1 MKKKIFFLF
10 LSFWQTTL
18 IYSQTTDF
26 KVKKFI
32 IGYGFNIS
40 PASLNSTKNNMK
52 MIGTRGSAQFGK
64 IVFNNLHEVF
74 FEYLNSEKWV
84 IGANIKYYKTAY
96 DNQIM
101 VNNLGK
107 NIYHLHNEG
116 YPNGSYLI
124 TGISYSIYAKYYRK
138 NFDTKKRKYIMFGPV
153 INQVFTSY
161 DKNSMN
167 IKAIVSSTLTN
178 TQTDTLITD
187 FGAEKQNFR
196 NFNFMVGFGRTWIIA
211 EKIVLDFG
219 FTSQI
224 FSLISLPLDLEDTSA
239 ISDIDINQDKLTT
252 SSYIEKTYK
261 KRIRGINRF
270 NTFIKI
276 GYFF

>member
-1 MKKKIFFLF
+1 MKNKIFFLI

-74 FEYLNSEKWV
+74 FDYLNSEKWV
-84 IGANIKYYKTAY
+84 IGINIKYYKTAY

-107 NIYHLHNEG
+107 NIYHSYNEG
-116 YPNGSYLI
+116 YPSGSYLI

-138 NFDTKKRKYIMFGPV
+138 NFDAKKRKYVMFGPV
-153 INQVFTSY
+153 INQVFTRY

-167 IKAIVSSTLTN
+167 LKAIVSSTATSTL
-178 TQTDTLITD
+178 TDTLITD

-196 NFNFMVGFGRTWIIA
+196 NFNFMVGFGRTWIIS
-211 EKIVLDFG
+211 EKIFLDFG

-224 FSLISLPLDLEDTSA
+224 FSLISLPFDLEETST
-239 ISDIDINQDKLTT
+239 ISDIDINQEKLTT
-252 SSYIEKTYK
+252 SNYIEKTYK

>member
-1 MKKKIFFLF
+1 MKKKIIILV
-10 LSFWQTTL
+10 LSFWHSTL

-52 MIGTRGSAQFGK
+52 MVGTRGSAQSGK
-64 IVFNNLHEVF
+64 LVFNALHEVF
-74 FEYLNSEKWV
+74 FDYLNSEKLV
-84 IGANIKYYKTAY
+84 IGINIKYYKTAY

-107 NIYHLHNEG
+107 NIYNSQSEG

-124 TGISYSIYAKYYRK
+124 TGISYSIYAKYYKK
-138 NFDTKKRKYIMFGPV
+138 NFDAKKRKYIMFGPV

-161 DKNSMN
+161 NKNSMN
-167 IKAIVSSTLTN
+167 LNAIVSSTVTN
-178 TQTDTLITD
+178 TNSDTLITD
-187 FGAEKQNFR
+187 FGAEKQNFS
-196 NFNFMVGFGRTWIIA
+196 NFNFIVGWGRTWIIS
-211 EKIVLDFG
+211 EKIFLDFG

-224 FSLISLPLDLEDTSA
+224 FSLITLPLDLEDSNA
-239 ISDIDINQDKLTT
+239 ISDSDINQQKLTT
-252 SSYIEKTYK
+252 ANYIEKTYK